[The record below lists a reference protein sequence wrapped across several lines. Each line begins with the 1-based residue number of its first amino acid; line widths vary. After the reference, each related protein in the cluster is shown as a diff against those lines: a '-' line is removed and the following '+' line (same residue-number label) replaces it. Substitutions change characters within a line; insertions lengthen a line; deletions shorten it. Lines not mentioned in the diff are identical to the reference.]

1 MMNISKKI
9 NFKNPII
16 YGYIAGILAVIF
28 YSVINILSQSAK
40 HMYVGEKIIFAT
52 AFVLSKEVVTIIM
65 YFAFGK
71 NPIQRYKDI
80 IETFKKFRK
89 ESIWASF
96 GGVMGGF
103 IGFVLITAGTFYLS
117 SGLASPFYSTEI
129 IIVFVVV
136 RIIFNRKPKLMQ
148 VVAVALIAVALITLP
163 LLDVTLHNGGSNKNI
178 YIGVPL
184 IMAGVTGWAIE
195 TIIFDKISEKKG
207 IKLSSLVAIKQLSS
221 LVVGLMLTPFIGM
234 IVSHASDGFEA
245 IGDIVVN
252 WKMLLM
258 TIGAGIALY
267 VGRML
272 FFISNKYVGG
282 TASNAIY
289 NLLFII
295 QLPMAYAAQ
304 AIDPSV
310 GFVGNIHHEYFWAI
324 AVVLVFAVM
333 LLMYS
338 QYKNGKKI

>member
-1 MMNISKKI
+1 MIKKI
-9 NFKNPII
+9 QNNIKNPIM
-16 YGYIAGILAVIF
+16 YGYVAGVLAIVF
-28 YSVINILSQSAK
+28 YSIINILSQSTKA
-40 HMYVGEKIIFAT
+40 MYVGDKIIFAV
-52 AFVLSKEVVTIIM
+52 AFVLTKEVVTIIM

-80 IETFKKFRK
+80 INTIKKFKK

-129 IIVFVVV
+129 IIVFVAV
-136 RIIFNRKPKLMQ
+136 RFLFNRKPGRLQ
-148 VVAVALIAVALITLP
+148 IIAVSIIAVAMVTLP
-163 LLDVTLHNGGSNKNI
+163 VMDVTIHGGGDNKNI

-195 TIIFDKISEKKG
+195 TIIFDKISERKG
-207 IKLSSLVAIKQLSS
+207 IELSSLVAIKQLSS
-221 LVVGLMLTPFIGM
+221 LIVGLMLTPFIGM
-234 IVSHASDGFEA
+234 VVSHASVGFEA

-252 WKMLLM
+252 WKMLIM
-258 TIGAGIALY
+258 TIAAGVALY
-267 VGRML
+267 VGRTL
-272 FFISNKYVGG
+272 FFISNKHVGG

-289 NLLFII
+289 NLLFLV
-295 QLPMAYAAQ
+295 QLPLAFIAQ
-304 AIDPSV
+304 EIDPSV
-310 GFVGNIHHEYFWAI
+310 GFVGNIHHEYFWVI
-324 AVVLVFAVM
+324 AAFVVFAVL

-338 QYKNGKKI
+338 QHKDGKKI